1 MQKASF
7 LDAEAQKLAT
17 AVPFPIYLFI
27 YLFVCLFICN
37 YFRAGRVLGQNRVL
51 ERLSSPSLDSASF
64 FTLIRGNSIKIKMH
78 SRSRPG
84 STHYYVREF
93 LSGSSSGGHF
103 STQSVGTGWREHL
116 HGRIVKV
123 EEAAMGGTERQTDWT
138 RMEKYGR
145 SVLCCQFDSMLST
158 LAQLVFLNLGWG
170 FGFKNYALRWSLL

>member
-1 MQKASF
+1 MDIHCICIYLCYVYVNCAQEKYICRTQKASF

-37 YFRAGRVLGQNRVL
+37 YFRAERVLGQNRVL
-51 ERLSSPSLDSASF
+51 ERLSSLSLDSASF

-116 HGRIVKV
+116 HGRIVKL
-123 EEAAMGGTERQTDWT
+123 EEAAMGGTERQTD
-138 RMEKYGR
+138 
-145 SVLCCQFDSMLST
+145 
-158 LAQLVFLNLGWG
+158 
-170 FGFKNYALRWSLL
+170 